1 MVRFPQNHAIF
12 AAAIQPTV
20 IFRNL
25 LFLFIAL
32 AAAGRTA
39 AQEFTNRPA
48 STRQLFDMGW
58 RFVEADVPEA
68 VSPAYDDRRWQ
79 PVDLPHDWDIGH
91 APRAD
96 AATTN
101 GGGYYPGGKGTYR
114 KRFATPRGKRVRL
127 CFDGVY
133 QRCRVYV
140 NGHEAGTHAYGYT
153 SFSLDV
159 TRHLRPKGDNVV
171 TTARN
176 MRREVLR
183 HDDTRP
189 VTEALC
195 TWNNDWEIYDPH
207 AEALDVVGYNYM
219 MHRHAADHVRAPQRI
234 LWQTESYPRDA
245 FRNWQ
250 RTRDFAYII
259 GDIVWTGL
267 DYLGESG
274 IGRWHYAGES
284 SGEHYQRDQFPYHGA
299 YCGDVDLTG
308 WRKPISH
315 YRDMLW
321 NRDTAPT
328 LYMAVKEP
336 NGYGRKGDIK
346 ETQWSVWPTWE
357 SWNWPGWEGRTIDVE
372 VCSKAPAVQLYLN
385 GRLVGEKPTTLA
397 TEFKAVFPVAYAA
410 GQLRAVAV
418 DAAGRETNSVLLATA
433 GAPAAVRLT
442 ADRTAMPA
450 NRQSLAYVT
459 AEVIDAEGR
468 VVPNASLPLTVRVDG
483 PARLLAASSA
493 DLEDL
498 EPLTS
503 NRATTWARLRR
514 RAQPS
519 ETGLRHHFRGFFPRY
534 PRHHPPR
541 TVGARGG
548 GTQLCNSVAK
558 HLP

>member
-12 AAAIQPTV
+12 AVAIQPTV

-39 AQEFTNRPA
+39 AQEFTNCPA

-153 SFSLDV
+153 SFSLDI

-234 LWQTESYPRDA
+234 LWQTKSYPRDA

-321 NRDTAPT
+321 NRDAAPT

-372 VCSKAPAVQLYLN
+372 VCSKAPAVRLYLN

-397 TEFKAVFPVAYAA
+397 TEFKAVFPMAYAT

-418 DAAGRETNSVLLATA
+418 DAAGRETDSVLLATA

-450 NRQSLAYVT
+450 DGQSLAYVT

-483 PARLLAASSA
+483 PARLLAAGSA

-503 NRATTWARLRR
+503 NRATTWKG
-514 RAQPS
+514 RASIVVRSRQK
-519 ETGLRHHFRGFFPRY
+519 RGSA
-534 PRHHPPR
+534 
-541 TVGARGG
+541 TI
-548 GTQLCNSVAK
+548 SVASSLGT
-558 HLP
+558 HAITLPVR

>member
-1 MVRFPQNHAIF
+1 
-12 AAAIQPTV
+12 
-20 IFRNL
+20 
-25 LFLFIAL
+25 
-32 AAAGRTA
+32 
-39 AQEFTNRPA
+39 
-48 STRQLFDMGW
+48 MGW

-153 SFSLDV
+153 SFSLDI

-321 NRDTAPT
+321 NRDAAPT

-397 TEFKAVFPVAYAA
+397 TEFKAVFPMAYAT

-418 DAAGRETNSVLLATA
+418 DAAGRETDSVLLATA

-450 NRQSLAYVT
+450 DGQSLAYVT

-483 PARLLAASSA
+483 PARLLAAGSA

-503 NRATTWARLRR
+503 NRATTWKG
-514 RAQPS
+514 RASIVVRSRQK
-519 ETGLRHHFRGFFPRY
+519 RGSA
-534 PRHHPPR
+534 
-541 TVGARGG
+541 TI
-548 GTQLCNSVAK
+548 SVASSLGT
-558 HLP
+558 HAITLPVR

>member
-1 MVRFPQNHAIF
+1 
-12 AAAIQPTV
+12 
-20 IFRNL
+20 
-25 LFLFIAL
+25 
-32 AAAGRTA
+32 
-39 AQEFTNRPA
+39 
-48 STRQLFDMGW
+48 MGW

-153 SFSLDV
+153 PFSLDV

-321 NRDTAPT
+321 NRDAAPT

-372 VCSKAPAVQLYLN
+372 VCSKAPAVRLYLN

-397 TEFKAVFPVAYAA
+397 TEFKAVFPVVYAT

-418 DAAGRETNSVLLATA
+418 DAAGRETDSVLLATA

-450 NRQSLAYVT
+450 YGQSLAYVT

-483 PARLLAASSA
+483 PARLLAAGSA

-503 NRATTWARLRR
+503 NRATTWK
-514 RAQPS
+514 
-519 ETGLRHHFRGFFPRY
+519 GLASIVVRSRQKRGSA
-534 PRHHPPR
+534 
-541 TVGARGG
+541 TI
-548 GTQLCNSVAK
+548 SVASSLGT
-558 HLP
+558 HAITLPVR